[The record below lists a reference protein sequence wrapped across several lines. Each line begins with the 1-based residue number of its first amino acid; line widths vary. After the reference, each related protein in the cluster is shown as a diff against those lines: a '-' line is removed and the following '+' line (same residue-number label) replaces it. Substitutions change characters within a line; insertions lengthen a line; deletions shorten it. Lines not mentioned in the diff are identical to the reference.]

1 MSDKVD
7 QQTKHLSLEQ
17 WTSLGIT
24 FALVLAIMDPSET
37 FLGRLIFS
45 LVIVGTAVV
54 AGPLFT
60 KLKIHLNQRKVS
72 RERTQPKV

>member
-1 MSDKVD
+1 MKATGD
-7 QQTKHLSLEQ
+7 QRTKHLSLEQ
-17 WTSLGIT
+17 WTSFGIT
-24 FALVLAIMDPSET
+24 IALVLTILEPSET
-37 FLGRLIFS
+37 FLGRLVFS

-60 KLKIHLNQRKVS
+60 KLKIHLIQRKVS

>member
-1 MSDKVD
+1 MKDTGD
-7 QQTKHLSLEQ
+7 QRTKHLSLEQ

-45 LVIVGTAVV
+45 LVIVGTMVV
-54 AGPLFT
+54 FGTLFS
-60 KLKIHLNQRKVS
+60 KLKIRLDQRKVL
-72 RERTQPKV
+72 RERT